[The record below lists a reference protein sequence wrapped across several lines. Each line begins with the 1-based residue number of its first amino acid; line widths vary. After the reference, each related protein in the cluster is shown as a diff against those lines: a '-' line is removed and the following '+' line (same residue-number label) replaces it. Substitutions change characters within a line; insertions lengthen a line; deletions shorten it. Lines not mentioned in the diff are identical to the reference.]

1 MVRIKELVINFHMT
15 EACNYNCGYCYAT
28 WNNHCA
34 RNELHRHTGKVDSLL
49 DSLAQ
54 YFFSD
59 NSLQTQLN
67 YSSVRINFAGGEPM
81 LLGSRFVNALTKAR
95 QLGFNTSIITNA
107 HFLDDAFLFEYS
119 ADIDMLGISFDTA
132 EIFTAAN
139 IGRMDRKEHWL
150 NAESLIAVS
159 QQYRHYNP
167 NGVLKVNTVV
177 NKFNYLENMTG
188 VMAQVSP
195 EKWKILRVLPVHD
208 EQFTISNKQ
217 YHGYLKR
224 HSALNG
230 FIVEEDNKAMLHSYL
245 MINPEGKFYQNG
257 EAGAGY
263 LHSESILD
271 IGVARAIKQVPFDCS
286 AFSDRYDADLMPAS
300 S

>member
-1 MVRIKELVINFHMT
+1 MYTTIPLVINFHMT
-15 EACNYNCGYCYAT
+15 EACNYSCGYCYAT
-28 WNNHCA
+28 WADHCG
-34 RNELHRHTGKVDSLL
+34 RNELHRHAGKVDSLL

-59 NSLQTQLN
+59 NPFKTQLK

-107 HFLDDAFLFEYS
+107 HFLDEAFLSEFS

-132 EIFTAAN
+132 EQLTSAS
-139 IGRMDRKEHWL
+139 IGRMDRKEHCL
-150 NAESLIAVS
+150 SAERLIAVS

-167 NGVLKVNTVV
+167 NGILKVNTVV
-177 NKFNYLENMTG
+177 NIYNHLENMTD
-188 VMAQVSP
+188 VMAKVRP
-195 EKWKILRVLPVHD
+195 EKWKMLRVLPVHSD
-208 EQFTISNKQ
+208 QFTITSDQ
-217 YHGYLKR
+217 YSEYVKR
-224 HSALNG
+224 HSALSG
-230 FIVEEDNKAMLHSYL
+230 FIVEEDNEAMIHSYL
-245 MINPEGKFYQNG
+245 MINPEGKLYQNG

-263 LHSESILD
+263 LQSESILD
-271 IGVARAIKQVPFDCS
+271 IGVANAVKQVPFDCI
-286 AFSDRYDADLMPAS
+286 AFSDRYGCDLMQES